1 MLAPARAPTGALV
14 GEMAGSSQVHG
25 DAGFRR
31 RRGHL
36 VIAHRAPGVHD
47 RLYSRACQRLQSI
60 REGEERIGG
69 CDRTT
74 DPVAAAFDGQPVAPS
89 AAITIAFDLTAR
101 HERHA
106 KTKSVNVAGSAGD
119 PVASVQFAGLSPC
132 ASSSSR
138 C

>member
-69 CDRTT
+69 RDRTT
-74 DPVAAAFDGQPVAPS
+74 DPVAAAFDGQPGGV
-89 AAITIAFDLTAR
+89 
-101 HERHA
+101 
-106 KTKSVNVAGSAGD
+106 D
-119 PVASVQFAGLSPC
+119 PVDLPHPDADGRTVGGNYDRIRLDRATGAPREDQVGQC
-132 ASSSSR
+132 GR
-138 C
+138 VGR